1 MSKPV
6 ENQNQDR
13 TDIEKLAV
21 LLPYWLNHNNDHIR
35 DQEKWL
41 KKAEKERLIG
51 WLEDLDELDHL
62 MLHIK
67 GIPHEY

>member
-1 MSKPV
+1 MSKSV

-41 KKAEKERLIG
+41 KKAEKDG
-51 WLEDLDELDHL
+51 
-62 MLHIK
+62 
-67 GIPHEY
+67 